1 MHPRSDSTHL
11 VKLPDGAAQAS
22 QDDAPHEP
30 AQADPAVREQTP
42 AMHWRAW
49 LLTDAPRSRG
59 QAALGRAYRR
69 WRRFA
74 SNPLSLF
81 GLAILAL
88 LVALAVFGPLVA
100 PHDPLRQVLS
110 DRLLPPGSASH
121 LLGTDQLGRDILS
134 RLIYGA
140 RITLSIA
147 VLVVLVVVPIGL
159 LIGTTAGFFGGW
171 IDNVLMRVTDIALAF
186 PKIVLALAFA
196 AALGPGVMNAVIAI
210 SITAWPAYARL
221 ARAETLRLVQADF
234 IHVARLQGAS
244 RARLL
249 LRYIVPLC
257 SSSVIVRATLDMAG
271 IILTVAG
278 LGFLG
283 LGAQP
288 PSPEWGFMVASGR
301 NVLLEA
307 WWVATIPGCAILA
320 VSLAFNLLGDGLR
333 DVFDPR
339 HGD

>member
-1 MHPRSDSTHL
+1 MSDEPSAHDPQDWP
-11 VKLPDGAAQAS
+11 VKPTPTITPS
-22 QDDAPHEP
+22 SP
-30 AQADPAVREQTP
+30 AR
-42 AMHWRAW
+42 WKAW
-49 LLTDAPRSRG
+49 LLTDTPASRR
-59 QAALGRAYRR
+59 QAALGLAYRR

-74 SNPLSLF
+74 ANPLSMF
-81 GLAILAL
+81 GFAILL
-88 LVALAVFGPLVA
+88 LLIVVAAIGPWIA
-100 PHDPLRQVLS
+100 PHDPLRQVLA
-110 DRLLPPGSASH
+110 DRLLPPGSPSH
-121 LLGTDQLGRDILS
+121 WFGTDELGRDILS
-134 RLIYGA
+134 RLIYGS
-140 RITLSIA
+140 RLTLSIA
-147 VLVVLVVVPIGL
+147 ILVVVVVVPIGL
-159 LIGTTAGFFGGW
+159 MIGTTAGFFGGW
-171 IDNVLMRVTDIALAF
+171 VDVVLMRITDVALAF

-196 AALGPGVMNAVIAI
+196 AALGPGVINAVIAI

-221 ARAETLRLVQADF
+221 ARAETLRLVNADF

-244 RARLL
+244 RLRIL

-257 SSSVIVRATLDMAG
+257 MSSVIVRATLDMAG

-301 NVLLEA
+301 NVLLDA
-307 WWVATIPGCAILA
+307 WWVATLPGGAILL

>member
-1 MHPRSDSTHL
+1 
-11 VKLPDGAAQAS
+11 
-22 QDDAPHEP
+22 
-30 AQADPAVREQTP
+30 
-42 AMHWRAW
+42 
-49 LLTDAPRSRG
+49 
-59 QAALGRAYRR
+59 
-69 WRRFA
+69 
-74 SNPLSLF
+74 
-81 GLAILAL
+81 
-88 LVALAVFGPLVA
+88 
-100 PHDPLRQVLS
+100 LRQVLS

-121 LLGTDQLGRDILS
+121 WLGTDQLGRDILS
-134 RLIYGA
+134 RIIYGS
-140 RITLSIA
+140 RLTLSIA
-147 VLVVLVVVPIGL
+147 ILVVVVVVPIGL
-159 LIGTTAGFFGGW
+159 MIGTTAGFFGGW
-171 IDNVLMRVTDIALAF
+171 VDNVLMRITDIALAF

-196 AALGPGVMNAVIAI
+196 AALGPGVINAVIAI

-234 IHVARLQGAS
+234 IQIARLQGAS
-244 RARLL
+244 NLRIL
-249 LRYIVPLC
+249 LRYVMPLC
-257 SSSVIVRATLDMAG
+257 MSSVIVRATLDMAG

-301 NVLLEA
+301 NVLLDS
-307 WWVATIPGCAILA
+307 WWVATLPGFAILL

>member
-1 MHPRSDSTHL
+1 MT
-11 VKLPDGAAQAS
+11 A
-22 QDDAPHEP
+22 
-30 AQADPAVREQTP
+30 TP
-42 AMHWRAW
+42 GWKTW
-49 LLTDAPRSRG
+49 LLTDTPLSRK
-59 QAALGRAYRR
+59 QATLGLAYRR

-74 SNPLSLF
+74 RNPLSVF
-81 GLAILAL
+81 GLLILAL
-88 LVALAVFGPLVA
+88 LIVIAAIGPWIA
-100 PHDPLRQVLS
+100 PHDPLQQVLS

-121 LLGTDQLGRDILS
+121 WLGTDQLGRDILS
-134 RLIYGA
+134 RVIYGS
-140 RITLSIA
+140 RLTLSIA
-147 VLVVLVVVPIGL
+147 ILVVVLVVPIGL
-159 LIGTTAGFFGGW
+159 IIGTAAGFFGGW
-171 IDNVLMRVTDIALAF
+171 IDNVLMRLTDIALAF

-196 AALGPGVMNAVIAI
+196 AALGPGVINAVIAI

-221 ARAETLRLVQADF
+221 SRAETIRLVQADF

-244 RARLL
+244 NLRIL

-301 NVLLEA
+301 NVLLDS
-307 WWVATIPGCAILA
+307 WWVATIPGIAILL

>member
-1 MHPRSDSTHL
+1 M
-11 VKLPDGAAQAS
+11 K
-22 QDDAPHEP
+22 P
-30 AQADPAVREQTP
+30 ACGE
-42 AMHWRAW
+42 WRAW
-49 LLTDAPRSRG
+49 LLTDTPASRR
-59 QAALGRAYRR
+59 QAALGLAYRR

-74 SNPLSLF
+74 SNPLSVF
-81 GLAILAL
+81 GLVILILMIVIAAI
-88 LVALAVFGPLVA
+88 GPLL
-100 PHDPLRQVLS
+100 PLHDPLRQVLG
-110 DRLLPPGSASH
+110 DRLLPPGSPSH
-121 LLGTDQLGRDILS
+121 WFGTDQLGRDILARLVIGS
-134 RLIYGA
+134 RL
-140 RITLSIA
+140 TLSIA
-147 VLVVLVVVPIGL
+147 ILVVVLVVPVGL
-159 LIGTTAGFFGGW
+159 LIGTTAGFCGGFV
-171 IDNVLMRVTDIALAF
+171 DTVLMRLTDIALAF

-196 AALGPGVMNAVIAI
+196 AALGPGVINAVIAI
-210 SITAWPAYARL
+210 SITAWPPYARL

-244 RARLL
+244 SMRIL

-301 NVLLEA
+301 GVLLDA
-307 WWVATIPGCAILA
+307 WWVATIPGIAILL

-339 HGD
+339 QGS

>member
-1 MHPRSDSTHL
+1 MNP
-11 VKLPDGAAQAS
+11 
-22 QDDAPHEP
+22 APL
-30 AQADPAVREQTP
+30 TL
-42 AMHWRAW
+42 RAW
-49 LLTDAPRSRG
+49 LLSDAPASRS
-59 QAALGRAYRR
+59 QAAFGLAYRR

-74 SNPLSLF
+74 GNPLNLF
-81 GLAILAL
+81 GLAILVTL
-88 LVALAVFGPLVA
+88 IVVAIVGPLIM

-121 LLGTDQLGRDILS
+121 WLGTDQLGRDILS
-134 RLIYGA
+134 RMIAGSRL
-140 RITLSIA
+140 TLGIA
-147 VLVVLVVVPIGL
+147 MLVVVIVVPIGL
-159 LIGTTAGFFGGW
+159 AIGTTAGYCGGFV
-171 IDNVLMRVTDIALAF
+171 DSVLMRITDIALAF

-196 AALGPGVMNAVIAI
+196 AALGPGVINAVVAI

-221 ARAETLRLVQADF
+221 ARAETIRIAQADF
-234 IHVARLQGAS
+234 IHAARLQGAS
-244 RARLL
+244 GPRIL

-257 SSSVIVRATLDMAG
+257 MSSVIVRATLDMAG

-301 NVLLEA
+301 NVLLDA
-307 WWVATIPGCAILA
+307 WWVATLPGIAILL

-339 HGD
+339 HGA

>member
-1 MHPRSDSTHL
+1 MSAERLSP
-11 VKLPDGAAQAS
+11 
-22 QDDAPHEP
+22 
-30 AQADPAVREQTP
+30 
-42 AMHWRAW
+42 RAW
-49 LLTDAPRSRG
+49 LLSDAPASRS
-59 QAALGRAYRR
+59 QAAFGLAYRR

-74 SNPLSLF
+74 TNPLNLF
-81 GLAILAL
+81 GLAIL
-88 LVALAVFGPLVA
+88 VALIAIAIVGPLIM

-121 LLGTDQLGRDILS
+121 WFGTDQLGRDILS
-134 RLIYGA
+134 RLIAGS
-140 RITLSIA
+140 RLTLGIA
-147 VLVVLVVVPIGL
+147 LLVVVIVVPIGL
-159 LIGTTAGFFGGW
+159 LIGTTAGYCGGFV
-171 IDNVLMRVTDIALAF
+171 DSVLMRITDIALAF

-196 AALGPGVMNAVIAI
+196 AALGPGVINAVVAI

-221 ARAETLRLVQADF
+221 ARAETIRIAQADY
-234 IHVARLQGAS
+234 IHAARLQGAS
-244 RARLL
+244 GPRIL
-249 LRYIVPLC
+249 LRYIMPLC
-257 SSSVIVRATLDMAG
+257 MSSVIVRATLDMAG

-301 NVLLEA
+301 NVLLDA
-307 WWVATIPGCAILA
+307 WWVATLPGIAILL

-339 HGD
+339 HGA

>member
-1 MHPRSDSTHL
+1 MNATRPTW
-11 VKLPDGAAQAS
+11 K
-22 QDDAPHEP
+22 E
-30 AQADPAVREQTP
+30 
-42 AMHWRAW
+42 W
-49 LLTDAPRSRG
+49 LLTDTPASRR
-59 QAALGRAYRR
+59 QAALGLAYRR
-69 WRRFA
+69 WRRLRG
-74 SNPLSLF
+74 NPLSVF
-81 GLAILAL
+81 GFSILVL
-88 LVALAVFGPLVA
+88 LVVVAIIGPWIA
-100 PHDPLRQVLS
+100 PHDPLQQVLS

-121 LLGTDQLGRDILS
+121 WLGTDQLGRDILS
-134 RLIYGA
+134 RIIYGS
-140 RITLSIA
+140 RLTLSIA
-147 VLVVLVVVPIGL
+147 ILVVVVVVPIGL

-171 IDNVLMRVTDIALAF
+171 VDNVLMRVTDIALAF

-196 AALGPGVMNAVIAI
+196 AALGPGVFNAVIAI

-221 ARAETLRLVQADF
+221 ARAETLRLVQTDF

-244 RARLL
+244 NLRIL

-301 NVLLEA
+301 TVLPDS
-307 WWVATIPGCAILA
+307 WWVATLPGFAILL

>member
-1 MHPRSDSTHL
+1 MNVPRST
-11 VKLPDGAAQAS
+11 
-22 QDDAPHEP
+22 
-30 AQADPAVREQTP
+30 
-42 AMHWRAW
+42 WRAW
-49 LLTDAPRSRG
+49 LLTDTPASRR
-59 QAALGRAYRR
+59 QAALGLAYRR
-69 WRRFA
+69 WRRF
-74 SNPLSLF
+74 SGNPLSVF
-81 GLAILAL
+81 GLSILML
-88 LVALAVFGPLVA
+88 LVIVAVIGPWIA

-121 LLGTDQLGRDILS
+121 WLGTDQLGRDILTRIIYGS
-134 RLIYGA
+134 RL
-140 RITLSIA
+140 TLSIA
-147 VLVVLVVVPIGL
+147 ILVVVVVVPIGL
-159 LIGTTAGFFGGW
+159 MIGTTAGFFGGW
-171 IDNVLMRVTDIALAF
+171 VDNVLMRVTDIALAF

-196 AALGPGVMNAVIAI
+196 AALGPGVFNAVIAI

-221 ARAETLRLVQADF
+221 ARAETLRLVQDDF

-244 RARLL
+244 NLRIL

-257 SSSVIVRATLDMAG
+257 SSSVVVRATLDIAG

-301 NVLLEA
+301 NVLLDA
-307 WWVATIPGCAILA
+307 WWVATIPGIAILL

>member
-1 MHPRSDSTHL
+1 MRPSTDNSAHAMKQPRKEWH
-11 VKLPDGAAQAS
+11 
-22 QDDAPHEP
+22 
-30 AQADPAVREQTP
+30 
-42 AMHWRAW
+42 AW
-49 LLTDAPRSRG
+49 LLTDTPASRR
-59 QAALGRAYRR
+59 QAALGLAYRR

-74 SNPLSLF
+74 SNPLSVF
-81 GLAILAL
+81 GLVTLILLIVFAAI
-88 LVALAVFGPLVA
+88 GPLL
-100 PHDPLRQVLS
+100 PLHDPLRQVLG
-110 DRLLPPGSASH
+110 DRLLPPGSPSH
-121 LLGTDQLGRDILS
+121 WFGTDQLGRDILARLVIGS
-134 RLIYGA
+134 RL
-140 RITLSIA
+140 TLSIA
-147 VLVVLVVVPIGL
+147 ILVVVLVVPVGL
-159 LIGTTAGFFGGW
+159 LIGTTAGFCGGFV
-171 IDNVLMRVTDIALAF
+171 DTVLMRLTDIALAF

-196 AALGPGVMNAVIAI
+196 AALGPGVINAVIAI
-210 SITAWPAYARL
+210 SITAWPPYARL

-244 RARLL
+244 SMRIL

-301 NVLLEA
+301 GVLLDA
-307 WWVATIPGCAILA
+307 WWVATIPGIAILL

-339 HGD
+339 QGG

>member
-1 MHPRSDSTHL
+1 MNAPRVTW
-11 VKLPDGAAQAS
+11 KQ
-22 QDDAPHEP
+22 
-30 AQADPAVREQTP
+30 
-42 AMHWRAW
+42 W
-49 LLTDAPRSRG
+49 LLTDTPASRK
-59 QAALGRAYRR
+59 QAALGLAYRR

-74 SNPLSLF
+74 GNPLSVF
-81 GLAILAL
+81 GFAILMV
-88 LVALAVFGPLVA
+88 LVIVAIIGPWIA

-121 LLGTDQLGRDILS
+121 WLGTDQLGRDILS
-134 RLIYGA
+134 RIIYGS
-140 RITLSIA
+140 RLTLSIA
-147 VLVVLVVVPIGL
+147 ILVVVVVVPIGL
-159 LIGTTAGFFGGW
+159 MIGTTAGFFGGW
-171 IDNVLMRVTDIALAF
+171 VDNVLMRVTDIALAF

-196 AALGPGVMNAVIAI
+196 AALGPGVINAVIAI

-234 IHVARLQGAS
+234 IQIARLQGAS
-244 RARLL
+244 NLRIL
-249 LRYIVPLC
+249 LRYVMPLC
-257 SSSVIVRATLDMAG
+257 MSSVIVRATLDMAG

-301 NVLLEA
+301 NVLLDS
-307 WWVATIPGCAILA
+307 WWVATLPGFAILL

>member
-1 MHPRSDSTHL
+1 MNMPRST
-11 VKLPDGAAQAS
+11 
-22 QDDAPHEP
+22 
-30 AQADPAVREQTP
+30 
-42 AMHWRAW
+42 WRAW
-49 LLTDAPRSRG
+49 LLTESPASRR
-59 QAALGRAYRR
+59 QAALGLAYRR
-69 WRRFA
+69 WRRF
-74 SNPLSLF
+74 SGNPLSVF
-81 GLAILAL
+81 GLSILML
-88 LVALAVFGPLVA
+88 LVIVAVIGPWIA
-100 PHDPLRQVLS
+100 PHDPLQQVLS

-121 LLGTDQLGRDILS
+121 WLGTDQLGRDILS
-134 RLIYGA
+134 RIIDGSHL
-140 RITLSIA
+140 TLSIA
-147 VLVVLVVVPIGL
+147 ILVVVVVVPIGL
-159 LIGTTAGFFGGW
+159 MIGTTAGFFGGW
-171 IDNVLMRVTDIALAF
+171 VDNVLMRVTDIALAF

-196 AALGPGVMNAVIAI
+196 AALGPGVFNAVIAI

-244 RARLL
+244 NLRIL

-301 NVLLEA
+301 NVLLDA
-307 WWVATIPGCAILA
+307 WWVATVPGFAILL

-339 HGD
+339 DGD

>member
-1 MHPRSDSTHL
+1 MNAPRFTW
-11 VKLPDGAAQAS
+11 KQ
-22 QDDAPHEP
+22 
-30 AQADPAVREQTP
+30 
-42 AMHWRAW
+42 W
-49 LLTDAPRSRG
+49 LLTDTPASRR
-59 QAALGRAYRR
+59 QAALGLAYRR

-74 SNPLSLF
+74 GNPLSVF
-81 GLAILAL
+81 GFAILMV
-88 LVALAVFGPLVA
+88 LVIVAIVGPWIA

-110 DRLLPPGSASH
+110 DRLLPPGSTSH
-121 LLGTDQLGRDILS
+121 WLGTDQLGRDILS
-134 RLIYGA
+134 RIIYGS
-140 RITLSIA
+140 RLTLSIA
-147 VLVVLVVVPIGL
+147 ILVVVVVVPIGL
-159 LIGTTAGFFGGW
+159 MIGTTAGFFGGW
-171 IDNVLMRVTDIALAF
+171 VDNVLMRVTDIALAF

-196 AALGPGVMNAVIAI
+196 AALGPGVINAVIAI

-234 IHVARLQGAS
+234 IQVARLQGAS
-244 RARLL
+244 NLRIL
-249 LRYIVPLC
+249 LRYVMPLC
-257 SSSVIVRATLDMAG
+257 MSSVIVRATLDMAG

-301 NVLLEA
+301 NVLLDS
-307 WWVATIPGCAILA
+307 WWVATLPGFAILL

>member
-1 MHPRSDSTHL
+1 MKVPRST
-11 VKLPDGAAQAS
+11 
-22 QDDAPHEP
+22 
-30 AQADPAVREQTP
+30 
-42 AMHWRAW
+42 WRVW
-49 LLTDAPRSRG
+49 LLTDTPASRR
-59 QAALGRAYRR
+59 QAALGLAYRR
-69 WRRFA
+69 WRRF
-74 SNPLSLF
+74 SGNPLSVF
-81 GLAILAL
+81 GLSILVL
-88 LVALAVFGPLVA
+88 LMIVAVIGPWIA

-121 LLGTDQLGRDILS
+121 WLGTDQLGRDILS
-134 RLIYGA
+134 RIIYGSHL
-140 RITLSIA
+140 TLSIA
-147 VLVVLVVVPIGL
+147 ILVVVVVVPIGL
-159 LIGTTAGFFGGW
+159 MIGTTAGFFGGW
-171 IDNVLMRVTDIALAF
+171 VDNVLMRVTDIALAF

-196 AALGPGVMNAVIAI
+196 AALGPGVFNAVIAI

-234 IHVARLQGAS
+234 IHSARLLGAS
-244 RARLL
+244 NLRIL

-301 NVLLEA
+301 NVLLDA
-307 WWVATIPGCAILA
+307 WWVATVPGFAILL

>member
-1 MHPRSDSTHL
+1 MSTPLDDSMNPKPRQL
-11 VKLPDGAAQAS
+11 K
-22 QDDAPHEP
+22 
-30 AQADPAVREQTP
+30 
-42 AMHWRAW
+42 AW
-49 LLTDAPRSRG
+49 LLTDTPGSRK
-59 QAALGRAYRR
+59 QAALGLAYRR
-69 WRRFA
+69 WRRFCA
-74 SNPLSLF
+74 NPLSVF
-81 GLAILAL
+81 GLVILVL
-88 LVALAVFGPLVA
+88 LIIFATIGPSLA

-110 DRLLPPGSASH
+110 DRLLPPGSPSH
-121 LLGTDQLGRDILS
+121 WFGTDQLGRDILS
-134 RLIYGA
+134 RLIFGS
-140 RITLSIA
+140 RLTLSIA
-147 VLVVLVVVPIGL
+147 ILVVVLVVPIGL
-159 LIGTTAGFFGGW
+159 AVGTTAGFCGGFV
-171 IDNVLMRVTDIALAF
+171 DTVLMRLTDIALAF

-196 AALGPGVMNAVIAI
+196 AALGPGVINAVVAI
-210 SITAWPAYARL
+210 SITAWPPYARL

-244 RARLL
+244 SMRIL

-301 NVLLEA
+301 GVLLDA
-307 WWVATIPGCAILA
+307 WWVATIPGIAILL

-339 HGD
+339 HGG